1 MGVLAEVDACSTV
14 VEGEMACAVG
24 EGKEAVTAILEQ
36 GGMAADDAKTERR
49 WRFRGEG
56 CGRSCRVR
64 WTQVDRARRA
74 VAVDQKSRRG
84 DQVLQEGRRMH
95 GLDVHQHSL

>member
-36 GGMAADDAKTERR
+36 GGMAADDAKTE
-49 WRFRGEG
+49 
-56 CGRSCRVR
+56 
-64 WTQVDRARRA
+64 A
-74 VAVDQKSRRG
+74 VAIQRRG
-84 DQVLQEGRRMH
+84 LWRKSSRTVDSSRSSTARSGCRSEK
-95 GLDVHQHSL
+95 